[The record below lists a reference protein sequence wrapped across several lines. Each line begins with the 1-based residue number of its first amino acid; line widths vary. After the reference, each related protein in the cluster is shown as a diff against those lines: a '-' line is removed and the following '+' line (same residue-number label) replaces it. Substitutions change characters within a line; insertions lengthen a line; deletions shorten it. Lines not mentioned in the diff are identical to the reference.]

1 MAMLLE
7 PELIIPM
14 ICSSWS

>member
-7 PELIIPM
+7 PELTIPM